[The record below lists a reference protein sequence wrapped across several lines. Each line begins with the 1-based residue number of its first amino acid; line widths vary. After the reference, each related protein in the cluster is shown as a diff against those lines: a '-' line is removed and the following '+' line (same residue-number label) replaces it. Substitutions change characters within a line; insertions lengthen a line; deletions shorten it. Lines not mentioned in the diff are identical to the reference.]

1 MYCILIQTRP
11 MKSHTTCS
19 HTEKPNEELI
29 TRLIQADLKHNQLI
43 AGLEALGFSDKGL
56 QHLSIHT
63 ILEKLMEVPPEAHNN
78 WATVYFNFLE
88 RAQYY
93 PLSPQGEALLPLAE
107 DCYRQLQSAVVAKP

>member
-1 MYCILIQTRP
+1 MYNKTKVFLRKVSVQI
-11 MKSHTTCS
+11 
-19 HTEKPNEELI
+19 
-29 TRLIQADLKHNQLI
+29 IQADLKHNQLI
-43 AGLEALGFSDKGL
+43 AGLEALGFTDKGL

-63 ILEKLMEVPPEAHNN
+63 ILEKLMEVPPEVYNN
-78 WATVYFNFLE
+78 WAVVYFNFLE